1 MINLS
6 CPDSPLIETKKQI
19 TKIDQKSQNHSVQS
33 QTFHQISN
41 IQQFYRTRNR
51 SLSNYRPNSPTHMS
65 LFILRANKRANPLQ
79 IDIRRFRPNCQKNVS
94 GSNESENFKSVLRTC
109 NRRLIDKQTSHCC
122 CGKTG
127 HKAIQIK
134 RDKKNVQPY
143 IEQIQQTARL
153 AGQNDQIEAWGP
165 TLNRLF
171 FAKNLNDTKNPCST
185 LVAGTRSQQFE
196 FFAKKSRRVF
206 NKK

>member
-65 LFILRANKRANPLQ
+65 LFILLANKRANPLQ
-79 IDIRRFRPNCQKNVS
+79 IDIRRFRPSCQNNVS
-94 GSNESENFKSVLRTC
+94 GSNESENLKSVLRTC

-134 RDKKNVQPY
+134 RDKKMSSPTSSKSNKPPDWPAK
-143 IEQIQQTARL
+143 TTKLRP
-153 AGQNDQIEAWGP
+153 GGP
-165 TLNRLF
+165 L
-171 FAKNLNDTKNPCST
+171 
-185 LVAGTRSQQFE
+185 
-196 FFAKKSRRVF
+196 
-206 NKK
+206 